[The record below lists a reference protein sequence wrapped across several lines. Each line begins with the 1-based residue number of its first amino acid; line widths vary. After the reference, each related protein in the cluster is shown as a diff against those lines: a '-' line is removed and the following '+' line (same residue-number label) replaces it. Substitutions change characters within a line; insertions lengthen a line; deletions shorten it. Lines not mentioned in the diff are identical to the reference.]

1 MLLSYT
7 IRQKRNDIEN
17 TKWEPIC
24 VTHNSFLNQS
34 YYILEH
40 LNNGN
45 YSIQIAAISMAGT
58 GNYTPVKYVVINENT
73 GNSIWTVVI
82 SLLVIFVVLLG
93 VLSFAF
99 NRYYIKS
106 ISSMKLI
113 ANVNP
118 DYAGVHYKQV
128 NAKFRMF
135 NKSFISQFHY
145 VLRVELK

>member
-24 VTHNSFLNQS
+24 VTHNSYLNQS

-40 LNNGN
+40 LSNGN

-58 GNYTPVKYVVINENT
+58 GNYTPVKYVVIMENT
-73 GNSIWTVVI
+73 GDIILMVVI
-82 SLLVIFVVLLG
+82 GLLIALLALIIVLIT
-93 VLSFAF
+93 AF
-99 NRYYIKS
+99 KCYYNSS

-128 NAKFRMF
+128 NTNFTF
-135 NKSFISQFHY
+135 F
-145 VLRVELK
+145 